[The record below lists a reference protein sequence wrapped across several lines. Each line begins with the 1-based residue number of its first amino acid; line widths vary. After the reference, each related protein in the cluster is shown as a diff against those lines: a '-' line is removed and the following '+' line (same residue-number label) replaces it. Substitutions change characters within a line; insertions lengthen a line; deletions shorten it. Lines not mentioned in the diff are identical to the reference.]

1 MIEARNRGFIAD
13 DFNPAGNEIVTRMF
27 AKM

>member
-1 MIEARNRGFIAD
+1 MIEARNRVFIAD

>member
-1 MIEARNRGFIAD
+1 MIEARNRVFIAD
-13 DFNPAGNEIVTRMF
+13 DFNPAGNEIVARMF